1 MAETTLNSNIASIEA
16 DDVLQMV
23 GFIVADELFGV
34 DILMVQEIIKNI
46 NITAIPDSPDFIQG
60 VINLRGNIIP
70 ILDLKKR
77 LKLSEKNRPDG
88 GDVWIMVLNISG
100 RVTGFIVER
109 VTRVIKVQ
117 ANMIKPFSDL
127 VVSGLKSDYIRGVC
141 KQDQQILVVLD
152 FNRILLIDEFK
163 KLSVLKKTKGR
174 VKTE

>member
-117 ANMIKPFSDL
+117 ANMIKPPPDL